1 MTGTY
6 QLASTRY
13 FGKVLCPAMTT
24 FRGEMHCFREEA
36 IFSFHLLTNVQ
47 LSMNSLSQRQDITDW
62 HCLSSMYASGSVILP
77 RSKLETERFTE
88 GGKKKSHWAA
98 ISCLWEHTLVY
109 QCWLVNY
116 FIHLH
121 VFTLIFLP
129 CRLASH
135 IKPLATIIPGKAA
148 YNRLIFANGWK

>member
-88 GGKKKSHWAA
+88 GGKKKVTLSSYILPLRTHLSLSMLAGKLLHPSSCIHIDFSSVQ
-98 ISCLWEHTLVY
+98 ISFTHQTTGHNHSWKGCL
-109 QCWLVNY
+109 
-116 FIHLH
+116 
-121 VFTLIFLP
+121 
-129 CRLASH
+129 
-135 IKPLATIIPGKAA
+135 
-148 YNRLIFANGWK
+148 